1 MATIKI
7 NNTEDAVATIAAMA
21 TKVIA
26 AGGHQGH
33 DLETV
38 GAIMASDNV
47 LDAIRRSFTRN
58 LAKDGATVKSAF
70 IKTGQGLIAHYCN
83 SAGIPTDDER

>member
-1 MATIKI
+1 MTTIRI
-7 NNTEDAVATIAAMA
+7 RNTEDAVATIAALT

-26 AGGHQGH
+26 AGGHAGH

-38 GAIMASDNV
+38 GTHMTADAV

-58 LAKDGATVKSAF
+58 LDKGMTVRDAVTA
-70 IKTGQGLIAHYCN
+70 TGQAVIAGYCN
-83 SAGIPTDDER
+83 SAGI